1 MMGAGT
7 PAEVLDP
14 ELWER
19 VSVAIPAVNAVIDE
33 HLAAGKWVP
42 SASVPTMSAFS
53 DSGWPDINIPLLG
66 GNKTPDYSRMF
77 GLTSGELTPF
87 FSYSDV
93 PELAGVID
101 YVT

>member
-1 MMGAGT
+1 MMSAGT

-19 VSVAIPAVNAVIDE
+19 VSVAIPAVNAMIDK

-53 DSGWPDINIPLLG
+53 DSGWPNIQIPILG
-66 GNKTPDYSRMF
+66 SKETPDYSRMF
-77 GLTSGELTPF
+77 GLTSGGTHPIL
-87 FSYSDV
+87 
-93 PELAGVID
+93 L
-101 YVT
+101 